1 MPKDNENL
9 EIEIEGE
16 ATETPEVEIVE
27 EKPVTAKTEAI
38 EPEEGINDLKQK
50 LENER
55 QMRIQAEYRAQEATQ
70 RHYEARNEVEDTN
83 LQLVRSAID
92 MVKGENKALKDKYS
106 EALTV
111 GDHALAA
118 EIQEAMSLNA
128 ARLMELNRGKEYLE
142 NKPKEPP
149 PRAAPPSDPV
159 EALASQ
165 LSPRSAAWVR
175 AHPQCATDPRMYSK
189 MLHAHQIAKED
200 GIVPDTDEYFE
211 AIEHSMRLR
220 PVQKRIEEAEDP
232 TEYAAKAVKTR
243 TAPPAAPVSRSG
255 STPNTRPNVVRLSR
269 EEADTARD
277 LGMTPEEYARN
288 KALLQK
294 EGRM

>member
-189 MLHAHQIAKED
+189 MIAAHNLALAD
-200 GIVPDTDEYFE
+200 GIEPDSDDYFG
-211 AIEHSMRLR
+211 AIEDTLKIGRR
-220 PVQKRIEEAEDP
+220 VQVNDLDDP
-232 TEYAAKAVKTR
+232 MSGAAKAVKTR

-255 STPNTRPNVVRLSR
+255 STPSTRPNVVRLSR